1 MIYLS
6 SFFDFLIS
14 FLRCFS
20 VSSPCLSSLIFSLV
34 IIWFFVLG
42 IPFSL
47 SLDFLGFC
55 YYVATIGWRKWKKQ
69 DANVLD
75 QVVTTW
81 LSFIGPFFSEW
92 FFCYFFLSSFSN
104 WLYTHT
110 HTYTHTHDTNRNRIQ
125 TLKGKKIYQRKES
138 VALSHPATTKK
149 IGNFLDY
156 FFLITYVLFSNE
168 NFCFCAYWWCRVRK
182 ITPSSLRKEQKKQQ
196 KKAKKKTRRKTINWF
211 HNVKECQKM
220 SCVPFTWS
228 FIFLSTNLPI
238 LLLQSSS
245 SSPYPLYYYY
255 YFILDSPPLSFLSFF
270 FFWKQFFE
278 CVLHWQCDVGVTYG
292 TVLLLFHSVEFS
304 MWLFKW
310 LQRCWMNLSLSK

>member
-196 KKAKKKTRRKTINWF
+196 KKAKKKPEGKQLIDF
-211 HNVKECQKM
+211 IMSKNVKRCRV
-220 SCVPFTWS
+220 SHS
-228 FIFLSTNLPI
+228 LG
-238 LLLQSSS
+238 
-245 SSPYPLYYYY
+245 
-255 YFILDSPPLSFLSFF
+255 PLSFSLPIYQFSCCNRPHPPPILFIIIIILFWIPPPLFPFLFF
-270 FFWKQFFE
+270 LLETIFWM
-278 CVLHWQCDVGVTYG
+278 CSSLAMWCWRHVWYG
-292 TVLLLFHSVEFS
+292 PPPFS
-304 MWLFKW
+304 
-310 LQRCWMNLSLSK
+310 

>member
-125 TLKGKKIYQRKES
+125 TLKGKKYIKE
-138 VALSHPATTKK
+138 KK
-149 IGNFLDY
+149 ASRSP
-156 FFLITYVLFSNE
+156 T
-168 NFCFCAYWWCRVRK
+168 
-182 ITPSSLRKEQKKQQ
+182 QQQQ
-196 KKAKKKTRRKTINWF
+196 KKL
-211 HNVKECQKM
+211 E
-220 SCVPFTWS
+220 
-228 FIFLSTNLPI
+228 IFLI
-238 LLLQSSS
+238 
-245 SSPYPLYYYY
+245 
-255 YFILDSPPLSFLSFF
+255 I
-270 FFWKQFFE
+270 FFW
-278 CVLHWQCDVGVTYG
+278 
-292 TVLLLFHSVEFS
+292 
-304 MWLFKW
+304 
-310 LQRCWMNLSLSK
+310 